1 MQVFVF
7 KQYLIQ
13 ARSTCRPLLLAALL
27 LLLSGCSMVRLG
39 YDYLDNIAEWV
50 AQDYFDLE
58 PAQRELFSRQF
69 RALHD
74 WHRREQLP
82 EYAQFFTEARTR
94 AQSGLQAADIQWLI
108 DGIKARY
115 VRIATRGAADAAE
128 LLAGLSATQIEHLK
142 REIDEANRKF
152 QREHRSLGSEV
163 ERRNAFTQRTLKQ
176 LRDWTGTLS
185 DAQEQRITT
194 LLADVPLPD
203 RLRHED
209 RLRRQK
215 EFIALLEHR
224 SSNRAEFT
232 TRLRLWLVN
241 WEQGRSPAQTRAF
254 EDYWRKRAQFHAAAD
269 SLLTAEQ
276 RAHMAQRLQKFSDDF
291 RRLSALRPSPA

>member
-1 MQVFVF
+1 MH
-7 KQYLIQ
+7 LLP
-13 ARSTCRPLLLAALL
+13 ASSHRPLLWVVLL
-27 LLLSGCSMVRLG
+27 TLLLSGCSMMRLG

-58 PAQRELFSRQF
+58 PPQRENFSKQF
-69 RALHD
+69 RALHA

-82 EYAQFFTEARTR
+82 EYAQFFSEARTR
-94 AQSGLQAADIQWLI
+94 AQRGLQAADIQWLI

-115 VRIATRGAADAAE
+115 ARIAMHGAADAAGI
-128 LLAGLSATQIEHLK
+128 LATLSPAQIEHLK
-142 REIDEANRKF
+142 REMDEANRKF
-152 QREHRSLGSEV
+152 QREHRSQGSEA
-163 ERRNAFTQRTLKQ
+163 ERRAAFTQRTLKQ
-176 LRDWTGTLS
+176 LREWTGSLS
-185 DAQEQRITT
+185 EAQEQRMTV
-194 LLADVPLPD
+194 LLAQVPLPD

-209 RLRRQK
+209 RLRRQR

-224 SSNRAEFT
+224 DTGRAEFT
-232 TRLRLWLVN
+232 TRLRHWMVN
-241 WEQGRSPAQTRAF
+241 WEQTRSPAQTRAF
-254 EDYWRKRAQFHAAAD
+254 DDYWRKRAEFHAAAD